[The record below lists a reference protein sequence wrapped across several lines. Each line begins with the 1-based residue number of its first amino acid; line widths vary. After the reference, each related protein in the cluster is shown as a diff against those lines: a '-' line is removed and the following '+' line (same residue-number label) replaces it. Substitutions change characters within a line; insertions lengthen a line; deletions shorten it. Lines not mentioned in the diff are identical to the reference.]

1 VDVRTLAG
9 PTNAIRHDGKIVATQ
24 LFLGNVVDAQDPS
37 DVLIGGGLLGIP
49 LGLASDGETL
59 YVGDWA
65 TGIVWAVGPGGPVPL
80 ATGLNQPAGLA
91 VDGDRLLVVET
102 GEQRV
107 IGIDLATGAQSEVIV
122 GFDFTLQNPIGFFPF
137 GQISSVAV
145 GGDGSLYVSDD
156 GTNSVYRFR
165 RSQAGGVASP

>member
-1 VDVRTLAG
+1 MY
-9 PTNAIRHDGKIVATQ
+9 
-24 LFLGNVVDAQDPS
+24 
-37 DVLIGGGLLGIP
+37 IGGGLLAVP
-49 LGLASDGETL
+49 LGLASDGDTL

-65 TGIVWAVGPGGPVPL
+65 TGIVWAVGPGGPAPL
-80 ATGLNQPAGLA
+80 VTGLNQPEGLA

-122 GFDFTLQNPIGFFPF
+122 GFDFTLENPVGFFPY
-137 GQISSVAV
+137 GAVSSVAV

-165 RSQAGGVASP
+165 RSQAGGVGKP